1 MVEAAAVAVA
11 AVEAAA
17 VVEAAVEAAA
27 VAVAVVQNFLAFRI
41 LYRKKRL
48 AVMWLRRKRSGC
60 PAPDF

>member
-1 MVEAAAVAVA
+1 MAE
-11 AVEAAA
+11 
-17 VVEAAVEAAA
+17 VVVEAAA
-27 VAVAVVQNFLAFRI
+27 VAVAVVQHFLAFRI

>member
-1 MVEAAAVAVA
+1 M
-11 AVEAAA
+11 A
-17 VVEAAVEAAA
+17 VVEVE
-27 VAVAVVQNFLAFRI
+27 AVAVVQHFLAFRI

>member
-1 MVEAAAVAVA
+1 MEADKVAEVVVEAAAVAVA
-11 AVEAAA
+11 
-17 VVEAAVEAAA
+17 
-27 VAVAVVQNFLAFRI
+27 QHFLAFRI